1 MADAFMFAGVL
12 YLFLGLTFD
21 ITSEIALYRRVRLGK
36 TIILYGLKKAI
47 LLEKETR
54 AYQHCI
60 SAFLSIG
67 GLIYSAFAL
76 FVQTSAELWLTI
88 AGTIPHAVGLLL
100 LGYWTCVLRFDK
112 NFIVVSPYSRSR
124 FLANLLVFLVIYPF
138 FIGLLG
144 FVFSRES
151 VQIILDAFISIS
163 FLLTV
168 LVITFPLILG
178 ECLFGVATLTE
189 LIPFNLTNPVYLGL
203 FLIIS
208 LIFYSHMHIYSII
221 HIGCSD
227 RIHCLPIF
235 HAILNWE
242 ENILI
247 LTRSRR
253 LLLSVV
259 ESAGLS

>member
-1 MADAFMFAGVL
+1 MFLTCEKLYLSNLELRSMADAFMFAGIL

-36 TIILYGLKKAI
+36 TIIQYGLNKAI

-60 SAFLSIG
+60 SSFLSIG
-67 GLIYSAFAL
+67 GLIYSALAL
-76 FVQTSAELWLTI
+76 FIQTSAELWLTL

-124 FLANLLVFLVIYPF
+124 FLANLLVFLLIYPF

-144 FVFSRES
+144 FFFSRES

-178 ECLFGVATLTE
+178 GWLFGVATLTE

-203 FLIIS
+203 FLISSLTFIRICIS
-208 LIFYSHMHIYSII
+208 TQLYILAAVIGFTASLYFTLFLIWRKTYS
-221 HIGCSD
+221 
-227 RIHCLPIF
+227 F
-235 HAILNWE
+235 
-242 ENILI
+242 
-247 LTRSRR
+247 
-253 LLLSVV
+253 
-259 ESAGLS
+259 

>member
-1 MADAFMFAGVL
+1 MFLTCEKLYLSNLELRSMADAFMFAGVL

-36 TIILYGLKKAI
+36 TIIQYGLNKAI

-112 NFIVVSPYSRSR
+112 NFIVVSPYRSR
-124 FLANLLVFLVIYPF
+124 FLANLLVFLLIYPF

-178 ECLFGVATLTE
+178 GWLFGVATLTE

-203 FLIIS
+203 FLISS
-208 LIFYSHMHIYSII
+208 LIFIRICISTQLYILAAVIGFTASLYFTLFLIWRKTYS
-221 HIGCSD
+221 
-227 RIHCLPIF
+227 F
-235 HAILNWE
+235 
-242 ENILI
+242 
-247 LTRSRR
+247 
-253 LLLSVV
+253 
-259 ESAGLS
+259 

>member
-1 MADAFMFAGVL
+1 MFLTCEKLYLSNLELRSMADAFMFAGIL

-36 TIILYGLKKAI
+36 TIIQYGLNKAI

-67 GLIYSAFAL
+67 GLIYSALAL
-76 FVQTSAELWLTI
+76 FIQTSQLWLI
-88 AGTIPHAVGLLL
+88 LAGTIPHAVGLLL

-124 FLANLLVFLVIYPF
+124 FLANLLVFLWIYPF

-178 ECLFGVATLTE
+178 GWLFGVATLTE

-203 FLIIS
+203 FLISS
-208 LIFYSHMHIYSII
+208 LIFIRICISTQLYILAAVIGFTASLYFTLFLIGRKTYS
-221 HIGCSD
+221 
-227 RIHCLPIF
+227 F
-235 HAILNWE
+235 
-242 ENILI
+242 
-247 LTRSRR
+247 
-253 LLLSVV
+253 
-259 ESAGLS
+259 

>member
-1 MADAFMFAGVL
+1 
-12 YLFLGLTFD
+12 
-21 ITSEIALYRRVRLGK
+21 LYRRVRLGK
-36 TIILYGLKKAI
+36 TIIQYGLNKAI

-67 GLIYSAFAL
+67 GLIYSALAL
-76 FVQTSAELWLTI
+76 FTQTSAELWLTL

-124 FLANLLVFLVIYPF
+124 FLANLLVFLLIYPF

-144 FVFSRES
+144 FFFSRES

-178 ECLFGVATLTE
+178 GWLFGVATLTE
-189 LIPFNLTNPVYLGL
+189 LIPFNLMNPVYLGL
-203 FLIIS
+203 FLISS
-208 LIFYSHMHIYSII
+208 LIFIRICISTQFYILAAVIGFTASLYFTLFLIWRKTYS
-221 HIGCSD
+221 
-227 RIHCLPIF
+227 F
-235 HAILNWE
+235 
-242 ENILI
+242 
-247 LTRSRR
+247 
-253 LLLSVV
+253 
-259 ESAGLS
+259 

>member
-1 MADAFMFAGVL
+1 LNLEHRAMVDALMFAGFL
-12 YLFLGLTFD
+12 YLFLGVIFD

-36 TIILYGLKKAI
+36 TIIQYGLKKAI

-88 AGTIPHAVGLLL
+88 AGTIPHTVGLLL
-100 LGYWTCVLRFDK
+100 LGYWTCVLRSDK

-124 FLANLLVFLVIYPF
+124 FLANLLVFLLIYPF

-178 ECLFGVATLTE
+178 GWLFGVATLTE
-189 LIPFNLTNPVYLGL
+189 LIPFNLMNPVYLGL
-203 FLIIS
+203 FLTSS
-208 LIFYSHMHIYSII
+208 LIFIRICISTQLYILAAVIGFTASLYFTLFLIWRKTYS
-221 HIGCSD
+221 
-227 RIHCLPIF
+227 F
-235 HAILNWE
+235 
-242 ENILI
+242 
-247 LTRSRR
+247 
-253 LLLSVV
+253 
-259 ESAGLS
+259 